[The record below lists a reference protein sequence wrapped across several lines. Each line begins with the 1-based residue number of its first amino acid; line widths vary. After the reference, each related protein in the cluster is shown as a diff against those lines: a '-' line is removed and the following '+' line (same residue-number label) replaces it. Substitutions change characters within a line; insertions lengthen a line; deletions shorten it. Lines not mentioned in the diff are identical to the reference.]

1 MEPEVQL
8 RPKPTEIDNLS
19 AQTTRIAE
27 TSHPAP
33 FLGNDQPKTI
43 EAASQRES
51 SNNKAAHDAP
61 QVLLHANLVSDGIL
75 QAEVLN
81 SLLSSPLD
89 TSNAADRRNSS
100 GEDFNLLP
108 CESRCLVLAL
118 KDVPTYQLWDGE
130 QLTRKLRP
138 SPTSSRSVQA
148 VEHSA
153 VAPLSSATLAP
164 AEAASEAA
172 SGPTA
177 DSLADEA
184 AQTRRQVGGGRSCRV
199 QLQGEAADSNSRQA
213 GLQPLE
219 HCLIYIPPVLVDAAL
234 HSQVDQRVAQ
244 QVRLSYY
251 GDFQDEGSPKPPP
264 PPSPLAAAT
273 AATAAPSCSLEL
285 PELPRR
291 RNSDTPVTVSL
302 QLEVSNHPP
311 ELLASLN
318 ALRCEAA
325 FTDVAL
331 EADTCTLHAHRALL
345 AAASPYFRA
354 MFSSQ
359 FKEGA
364 ASTVSVTSV
373 SGETLRLIVE
383 YVYTSKIEITTDNV
397 QDLTVGCKL
406 LHFPLILHQC
416 VSFLMHHLDSTNA
429 VTMEQFAAAY
439 DFVELREEARQRVLE
454 NFASLAESNELAEL
468 TLEQLTGCLQSDDLF
483 VRSEDE
489 VARAVLRWV
498 GHRPVER
505 SQHLSGLLLGSRL
518 SCLSRE
524 FIQSELLPSPLLRDF
539 SSELLTQL
547 TGHLSLEESPDATPR
562 PSTLRREQ
570 LVVLSHDYLEAYN
583 PAKDKWCRIAFP
595 AGGFRPTARDSAVCV
610 LENEIWLTGGV
621 DSQGRALP
629 DVVRYSPLTNA
640 WSEGPPLLSARSR
653 HTCVCVRGSLLVMGG
668 VGLDGRMCTGAEV
681 LRLRAGGEW
690 PLGGGEADKQ

>member
-1 MEPEVQL
+1 
-8 RPKPTEIDNLS
+8 
-19 AQTTRIAE
+19 
-27 TSHPAP
+27 
-33 FLGNDQPKTI
+33 
-43 EAASQRES
+43 
-51 SNNKAAHDAP
+51 
-61 QVLLHANLVSDGIL
+61 
-75 QAEVLN
+75 
-81 SLLSSPLD
+81 
-89 TSNAADRRNSS
+89 
-100 GEDFNLLP
+100 
-108 CESRCLVLAL
+108 
-118 KDVPTYQLWDGE
+118 
-130 QLTRKLRP
+130 
-138 SPTSSRSVQA
+138 
-148 VEHSA
+148 
-153 VAPLSSATLAP
+153 
-164 AEAASEAA
+164 
-172 SGPTA
+172 
-177 DSLADEA
+177 
-184 AQTRRQVGGGRSCRV
+184 
-199 QLQGEAADSNSRQA
+199 
-213 GLQPLE
+213 
-219 HCLIYIPPVLVDAAL
+219 
-234 HSQVDQRVAQ
+234 
-244 QVRLSYY
+244 
-251 GDFQDEGSPKPPP
+251 
-264 PPSPLAAAT
+264 
-273 AATAAPSCSLEL
+273 
-285 PELPRR
+285 
-291 RNSDTPVTVSL
+291 
-302 QLEVSNHPP
+302 
-311 ELLASLN
+311 
-318 ALRCEAA
+318 
-325 FTDVAL
+325 
-331 EADTCTLHAHRALL
+331 
-345 AAASPYFRA
+345 

-570 LVVLSHDYLEAYN
+570 LVVLGAASPSRLA
-583 PAKDKWCRIAFP
+583 AS
-595 AGGFRPTARDSAVCV
+595 RPTARDSAVCV

-653 HTCVCVRGSLLVMGG
+653 HTCVCVRGSLLVMAASGWTAECAPG
-668 VGLDGRMCTGAEV
+668 PRCCGSGLG
-681 LRLRAGGEW
+681 
-690 PLGGGEADKQ
+690 

>member
-1 MEPEVQL
+1 
-8 RPKPTEIDNLS
+8 
-19 AQTTRIAE
+19 
-27 TSHPAP
+27 
-33 FLGNDQPKTI
+33 
-43 EAASQRES
+43 
-51 SNNKAAHDAP
+51 
-61 QVLLHANLVSDGIL
+61 
-75 QAEVLN
+75 
-81 SLLSSPLD
+81 
-89 TSNAADRRNSS
+89 
-100 GEDFNLLP
+100 
-108 CESRCLVLAL
+108 
-118 KDVPTYQLWDGE
+118 
-130 QLTRKLRP
+130 
-138 SPTSSRSVQA
+138 
-148 VEHSA
+148 
-153 VAPLSSATLAP
+153 
-164 AEAASEAA
+164 
-172 SGPTA
+172 
-177 DSLADEA
+177 
-184 AQTRRQVGGGRSCRV
+184 
-199 QLQGEAADSNSRQA
+199 
-213 GLQPLE
+213 
-219 HCLIYIPPVLVDAAL
+219 
-234 HSQVDQRVAQ
+234 
-244 QVRLSYY
+244 
-251 GDFQDEGSPKPPP
+251 PPP

-681 LRLRAGGEW
+681 LRLRAGGQAVWEPAGQLPEHACRKEASATALSSSCLIEVGGVKVMNGNTLIMNTLDQHLVNDKGVEYTGEYYVLPEKLRCALLAVIDNLVLILSSQTGKFW
-690 PLGGGEADKQ
+690 CLEPMRKSVRSLPALRPEPTQPLLCATVCDRRLYCVDRGHPHSIAVFDPESSCWSTVRPPKLSTEILHCVTLQL